1 MRRRHARVMPEP
13 FGPRVGLAHS
23 PTRSSRLSRPIE
35 APPSEIN
42 THLLSQYVVLS
53 ELSAPDFVLLANSLE
68 RRGCLRLLTVLTAT
82 LAAAFVAGAIAFAA
96 PAAATK
102 HCPHKFGSAQQ
113 IVDAGGAVVQEWT
126 VADLQKSATILPG
139 YTPRGQ
145 LWESSATVRA
155 VTGTVTPIIPNLYAV
170 PIDGQ
175 RHPVL
180 WQIATPEGLPATT
193 LAQGQSSTG
202 KVYFDIVGAD
212 PMAVLY
218 ADGNG
223 RHLMW
228 CCDQAMQMPM
238 SMDKCP
244 MCAAM
249 EMPCPHCRDRM

>member
-1 MRRRHARVMPEP
+1 M
-13 FGPRVGLAHS
+13 
-23 PTRSSRLSRPIE
+23 
-35 APPSEIN
+35 
-42 THLLSQYVVLS
+42 
-53 ELSAPDFVLLANSLE
+53 
-68 RRGCLRLLTVLTAT
+68 RLLTVLTAT

-202 KVYFDIVGAD
+202 K
-212 PMAVLY
+212 
-218 ADGNG
+218 
-223 RHLMW
+223 
-228 CCDQAMQMPM
+228 
-238 SMDKCP
+238 
-244 MCAAM
+244 
-249 EMPCPHCRDRM
+249 